1 MQTVTINVYEFSELS
16 EKARAR
22 VLEKFRSAN
31 VEHDWWEFIYADAEN
46 CGIKLTGFDL
56 GCRRECSGEFI
67 DGAAAAREKILEE
80 YQDQEDLDIY
90 KIAAAFEPPA
100 RPDEISLDDEY
111 DADQAD
117 AAFLRDLLGCWWY
130 RLEEECE
137 WLCSDEAVIDFIE
150 ANEYRFFADGR
161 GFHE

>member
-1 MQTVTINVYEFSELS
+1 MQTITINVYEFSELS

-22 VLEKFRSAN
+22 VLEKFRYAN
-31 VEHDWWEFIYADAEN
+31 VDYDWWEFIYADAEN
-46 CGIKLTGFDL
+46 CGVKLTGFDL
-56 GCRRECSGEFI
+56 GVRRECRGEFI
-67 DGAAAAREKILEE
+67 DGAAAAREKILAE
-80 YQDQEDLDIY
+80 YQEGSDIH

-117 AAFLRDLLGCWWY
+117 AAFLRDLLGCWWH
-130 RLEEECE
+130 RLDEEYA
-137 WLCSDEAVIDFIE
+137 WLCSDEAVIDFLE

-161 GFHE
+161 VFYE